1 MKKLLFTLMLMVV
14 GFAALAQENVTPQ
27 EMVRENYN
35 LCFAENNKAIT
46 DVELQQLLGEDIYG
60 SYCSGRSLY
69 KVGNG
74 LKNGGWAAFGGGL
87 GMMAVGTG
95 LLLSAHET
103 ENEGTKNGGAV
114 VLYLGMLT
122 FINGNMLIPTGYVLR
137 GIGAGKISRI
147 ADDYNLNNKKTAI
160 SCRFSPAIIPVNVPQ
175 SQGNMAY
182 GMTFSVNF

>member
-14 GFAALAQENVTPQ
+14 GFTALAQENVTPQ
-27 EMVRENYN
+27 ELVRENYN

-87 GMMAVGTG
+87 GMIAVGTG
-95 LLLSAHET
+95 LLINANET
-103 ENEGTKNGGAV
+103 VNEVTKNGGLLT
-114 VLYLGMLT
+114 LYLGVLT
-122 FINGNMLIPTGYVLR
+122 FINGNILIPTGYVLR
-137 GIGAGKISRI
+137 GIGAGKISGI
-147 ADDYNLNNKKTAI
+147 ADDYNLNSKKTAV
-160 SCRFSPAIIPVNVPQ
+160 SYRLSPAVMPVNVPQ

>member
-1 MKKLLFTLMLMVV
+1 MKKLFLSLVLMVAS
-14 GFAALAQENVTPQ
+14 FAALAQGNFTQ
-27 EMVRENYN
+27 KEMVRENYN
-35 LCFAENNKAIT
+35 LCFAENDKAIT

-137 GIGAGKISRI
+137 GIGAGKISGI
-147 ADDYNLNNKKTAI
+147 ADDYNLNRKKTAV
-160 SCRFSPAIIPVNVPQ
+160 SYRLSPAVMPVNVPQ

>member
-1 MKKLLFTLMLMVV
+1 MVV
-14 GFAALAQENVTPQ
+14 GYAALAQGNVTPT
-27 EMVRENYN
+27 EMVCENYN
-35 LCFAENNKAIT
+35 LCFAENNQAIT

-74 LKNGGWAAFGGGL
+74 LKSGGWAAFGGGL

-95 LLLSAHET
+95 LLINANEM
-103 ENEGTKNGGAV
+103 ENERMKNGGV
-114 VLYLGMLT
+114 LTLYLGILT
-122 FINGNMLIPTGYVLR
+122 FINGNILIPTGYVLR
-137 GIGAGKISRI
+137 GIGAGKISGI
-147 ADDYNLNNKKTAI
+147 ADDYNINNKKTAV
-160 SCRFSPAIIPVNVPQ
+160 SCRFSPAIMPVNVPQ

>member
-1 MKKLLFTLMLMVV
+1 MLVV
-14 GFAALAQENVTPQ
+14 MGLTALAQGNVTPR
-27 EMVRENYN
+27 EMVREHYN
-35 LCFAENNKAIT
+35 LCYVESSKTIT

-87 GMMAVGTG
+87 GMIAVGTG
-95 LLLSAHET
+95 LMLSAHET
-103 ENEGTKNGGAV
+103 ENEGKEDAV
-114 VLYLGMLT
+114 VMVLGLGMLT
-122 FINGNMLIPTGYVLR
+122 FINGNILIPTGYVLR
-137 GIGAGKISRI
+137 GIGAGKISGI

-160 SCRFSPAIIPVNVPQ
+160 SYHLSPSVMPVNVPQ

>member
-1 MKKLLFTLMLMVV
+1 
-14 GFAALAQENVTPQ
+14 
-27 EMVRENYN
+27 
-35 LCFAENNKAIT
+35 
-46 DVELQQLLGEDIYG
+46 
-60 SYCSGRSLY
+60 
-69 KVGNG
+69 
-74 LKNGGWAAFGGGL
+74 
-87 GMMAVGTG
+87 MMAVGTG